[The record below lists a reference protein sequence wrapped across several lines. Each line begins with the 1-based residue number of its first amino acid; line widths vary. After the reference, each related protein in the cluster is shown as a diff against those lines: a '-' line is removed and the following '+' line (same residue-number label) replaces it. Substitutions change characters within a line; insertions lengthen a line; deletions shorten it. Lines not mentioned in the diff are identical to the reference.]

1 MDFLKIVQK
10 EGGGVG
16 VGIQFFFN
24 KERDREKGWD
34 GVIRKGG
41 GGDKEN
47 LQNFFNF
54 FKENPNFQGILNL
67 ILQILHYYC
76 RKQHKNIVHSQ
87 INEQNVVM
95 SLCSSLFTATCAP
108 FAFLSGRVFS
118 VLGHST
124 PQNYEEF

>member
-41 GGDKEN
+41 
-47 LQNFFNF
+47 
-54 FKENPNFQGILNL
+54 
-67 ILQILHYYC
+67 
-76 RKQHKNIVHSQ
+76 
-87 INEQNVVM
+87 
-95 SLCSSLFTATCAP
+95 
-108 FAFLSGRVFS
+108 
-118 VLGHST
+118 
-124 PQNYEEF
+124 